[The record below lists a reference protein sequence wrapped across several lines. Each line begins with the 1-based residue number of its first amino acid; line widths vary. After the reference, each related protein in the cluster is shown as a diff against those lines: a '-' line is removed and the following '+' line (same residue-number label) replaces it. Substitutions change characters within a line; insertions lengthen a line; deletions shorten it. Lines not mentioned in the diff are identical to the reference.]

1 MGDWTIRP
9 ARNADLPFMET
20 LLKRNYDSLEAGY
33 AYPRCEHAIELLAET
48 ALYGLSL
55 PRAVRIIESAGRPVG
70 IFGFLWDASTEG
82 NGTMIERASAAT
94 AYSIGPLL
102 VPRLRAQRHLIV
114 AVERLERAA
123 ARRFSGIRLCLTER
137 NRVMKTLLEA
147 RGWRAGVRNLEMR
160 WRPRRGRRDNVHGP
174 THIVG
179 RIERPDD
186 PRIPAAAALL
196 ASGFNW
202 RDAPERRL
210 VEYLEEGYRLGCVEQ
225 NAEVIGVGIWI
236 SVEQTEFGRL
246 EYVIVRP
253 DRRRRGVATALVACA
268 LEDLRGAENKEVYLS
283 VDPANDAARTL
294 YRKQRFVATI
304 RSVVYEKRFRDSA

>member
-1 MGDWTIRP
+1 MGDWTTRP
-9 ARNADLPFMET
+9 ARRADLPFMET
-20 LLKRNYDSLEAGY
+20 LLKRNYDSPEAGY
-33 AYPRCEHAIELLAET
+33 AYPRCEHATELLAEI

-70 IFGFLWDASTEG
+70 VFGFLWDASSEG
-82 NGTMIERASAAT
+82 SGTMIERASAAT
-94 AYSIGPLL
+94 AYAIGPLL
-102 VPRLRAQRHLIV
+102 VPRLRAQRHLAA

-123 ARRFSGIRLCLTER
+123 ARRFSGVRLCLTER

-147 RGWRAGVRNLEMR
+147 RGWRSGVRNLEMR
-160 WRPRRGRRDNVHGP
+160 WRPRRGGRDDAHRS
-174 THIVG
+174 THVVS

-210 VEYLEEGYRLGCVEQ
+210 IEYLEEGYRLGCVEQ
-225 NAEVIGVGIWI
+225 NGEAIGVGIWI
-236 SVEQTEFGRL
+236 PVEQTEFGRL
-246 EYVIVRP
+246 EYVVVRP

-268 LEDLRGAENKEVYLS
+268 LEDLRGAGNKEVYLS
-283 VDPANDAARTL
+283 VDPANVAARTL
-294 YRKQRFVATI
+294 YRKRRFVATI
-304 RSVVYEKRFRDSA
+304 RSVVYEKRFGGGA